1 MSKTHLDEVDLEIL
15 RELQRDGRMTN
26 ADLARHVKLSPPSVL
41 QRVRRLEEQGYISK
55 YVAALSAE
63 KLGFSLTVMAQISLS
78 LHQETPIDQFVEAV
92 QAITEIQECYH
103 VSGEFDFL
111 LKVVVTD
118 MPAYEKLI
126 REKLSR
132 IPGVGRIQSC
142 FVLSHAKENSG
153 FAI

>member
-1 MSKTHLDEVDLEIL
+1 MSKTHLDDVDIEIL
-15 RELQRDGRMTN
+15 RELQKDGRMTN

-41 QRVRRLEEQGYISK
+41 QRVRRLEDQEYIDK
-55 YVAALSAE
+55 YVAVLGAG
-63 KLGFSLTVMAQISLS
+63 KLGYTLTVMAQISLS
-78 LHQETPIDQFVEAV
+78 LHQETPIDHFVESIQGISEV
-92 QAITEIQECYH
+92 QECYH

-142 FVLSHAKENSG
+142 FVLSQAKVNTG
-153 FAI
+153 FPL

>member
-1 MSKTHLDEVDLEIL
+1 
-15 RELQRDGRMTN
+15 
-26 ADLARHVKLSPPSVL
+26 
-41 QRVRRLEEQGYISK
+41 
-55 YVAALSAE
+55 
-63 KLGFSLTVMAQISLS
+63 MAQISLS